1 MVRWW
6 WICLYLWPVIFG
18 EIVESLSL
26 FHSLQAQFVLT
37 LERSLDLQK
46 AVLLALLN
54 LQSQDACYRSQQKHS
69 THRPSNQ
76 WGAAGLPGR
85 DWLIK
90 EKKNKQQGKGRAW
103 QSVTPEK
110 HREEP
115 RGTVGGEGRENKKGQ
130 TQKRDERNIYS
141 GLITH
146 KSIDWCVESHW
157 GLSWHG
163 QVRRGSLNIH
173 DAGRSLLVLG
183 CWGRF
188 TSSWRL
194 LEKQAKISAP
204 PFTLQHSASLH
215 VCWGTSAVRVVL
227 LMSRERRVSKA
238 TWLVE
243 KSDSKRE
250 GKRERKRVLQRQ
262 TE

>member
-1 MVRWW
+1 MGSCW
-6 WICLYLWPVIFG
+6 LAWPRLAHQRKKEQTTG
-18 EIVESLSL
+18 EREGLTECNAWET
-26 FHSLQAQFVLT
+26 QRNREAQ
-37 LERSLDLQK
+37 S
-46 AVLLALLN
+46 
-54 LQSQDACYRSQQKHS
+54 
-69 THRPSNQ
+69 
-76 WGAAGLPGR
+76 GGR
-85 DWLIK
+85 G
-90 EKKNKQQGKGRAW
+90 GKI
-103 QSVTPEK
+103 
-110 HREEP
+110 
-115 RGTVGGEGRENKKGQ
+115 KKGQ

-146 KSIDWCVESHW
+146 KSIDWCVESRW

-194 LEKQAKISAP
+194 LEKQAKIAAP

-238 TWLVE
+238 GGGSPLWAWLSCMCRGKSPGSALKLSRHLTGLSVKIGG

-250 GKRERKRVLQRQ
+250 GKRQRKRVLQRQ